1 MAQIF
6 ASRLRGMNV
15 LTDRG
20 LQIGRL
26 HDILVDEE
34 TGRILSLV
42 VRPTSKGMLENLPS
56 DESGNALLPFSSVM
70 AMRDYIVINE
80 RVLVIHQLKKAP
92 PLKPVVGP
100 APAPEAPP
108 AEQAPPPSEPQLL

>member
-1 MAQIF
+1 MARIF
-6 ASRLRGMNV
+6 ASQLRGMNV

-34 TGRILSLV
+34 SGRILSLV
-42 VRPTSKGMLENLPS
+42 VKPSKEAVEALPK

-80 RVLVIHQLKKAP
+80 RVLVIQRLKTRP
-92 PLKPVVGP
+92 PKPTP
-100 APAPEAPP
+100 EEAPP
-108 AEQAPPPSEPQLL
+108 EGEKAPSTEPPLL